1 MGELSHMDILT
12 SFLIGGGLLIIGYG
26 LVSLYLI
33 LRLPRNNPHKF
44 LQKMASQS
52 PSQTQKLVVIGDSL
66 THGTLSANYVDPLSE
81 QLNREHLQVH
91 IINAGINGDH
101 SFHVLHRV
109 SDIIRC
115 DPDFITILIGTNDV
129 ASSITSK
136 TKSIFFSR
144 NKLPQP
150 STLTSFISNLQS
162 LVTRLKAQTK
172 AKIAILS
179 LPPIGEDLNQP
190 ITQASIAFSRAI
202 HDVAEH
208 QNVEYLPLQEAMLE
222 YLDQYP
228 AHPRFVYKQHHTV
241 FMISLIRRLLG
252 YSNQRLSETLG
263 FRLHID
269 FYHLND
275 LGANMIVDLIEEFYL
290 KHQAR

>member
-1 MGELSHMDILT
+1 MDILT
-12 SFLIGGGLLIIGYG
+12 LVLIGGILLIIGYG
-26 LVSLYLI
+26 LVTLYLI
-33 LRLPRNNPHKF
+33 LRLPRNNPQKF
-44 LQKMASQS
+44 IQKIASQS
-52 PSQTQKLVVIGDSL
+52 PSQTQKLVVVGDSL

-81 QLNREHLQVH
+81 RLNREQLQVH
-91 IINAGINGDH
+91 IINAGVNGDH

-136 TKSIFFSR
+136 TKSIFFSQ

-150 STLTSFISNLQS
+150 STLTYFTSNLQS

-208 QNVEYLPLQEAMLE
+208 QSIEYLPLQEAMLE
-222 YLDQYP
+222 YLNQYP
-228 AHPRFVYKQHHTV
+228 AHPKFGYEQHHTV
-241 FMISLIRRLLG
+241 FVRSLIRRLLG
-252 YSNQRLSETLG
+252 YSNQRISEMLG

-269 FYHLND
+269 FYHLNNI
-275 LGANMIVDLIEEFYL
+275 GANMIVGLIEEFYL
-290 KHQAR
+290 KHQA